1 MAYCMRASLSSATSQ
16 PKAPKFLRASTPPRH
31 HATTPPRH
39 HATTPPRHP
48 VALRHFNTQKIAA
61 LPTHPKR
68 PSVFDSFVY
77 VYYAYVVSVA
87 PTSLHSWATP
97 RYELSTSGG
106 FGLTGEGRAYILTH
120 YTTRKFFRNPEKTKL
135 FNFKVLL

>member
-1 MAYCMRASLSSATSQ
+1 MFTATMP
-16 PKAPKFLRASTPPRH
+16 PKAPEQASIFHGDQASVIIISDIPAKSAKIPQRQNTSEHPRH

-77 VYYAYVVSVA
+77 VYYAYVDSVA
-87 PTSLHSWATP
+87 PTSLHSRTSI
-97 RYELSTSGG
+97 RYERSTSGG
-106 FGLTGEGRAYILTH
+106 FGLTGEGRA
-120 YTTRKFFRNPEKTKL
+120 
-135 FNFKVLL
+135 